1 MNVKIKSLLVAA
13 GLLFTGMVNGQT
25 VQQGLAQLD
34 GDQPT
39 KAKATMTAV
48 VAATPTAENLYYL
61 GYAQLRTG
69 DLEAA
74 KATFE
79 KGLAAEPKQSLNSV
93 GLATLMLANKNVAGA
108 KAAFDKILLDTK
120 MKNADVMYRIAEAYT
135 LFEETNDPAEAI
147 RLIDL
152 ITEKTKKP
160 LTADMNIVK
169 GDAFLIKNDGGP
181 AATAYE
187 QSILINKTA
196 KAYVRLGVVYLR
208 GKNYQETIN
217 YYTKAYETDS
227 SFAPYYKRM
236 GEYYII
242 FGKYKNAARLFRT
255 YVDRAEATPTVLLS
269 TAKLLFLA
277 KDYEGSMEFTKRAEA
292 GGARDNDVF
301 RMTGYSAVELGNPQ
315 LGLDNLDKMV
325 KSGVKPYYLDNVYF
339 GRAYQALKQD
349 SIAIGYY
356 EQAAPLDTLNNHFA
370 TISTIYNGQKKYAQ
384 AVEYA
389 MKSMDW
395 KTKKKQPLTSTDW
408 YTAGVAQ
415 YYVTAYTPREDTLG
429 RFNQGMKADSM
440 LAKAIAI
447 NDKFAPFYLY
457 RARVNNYI
465 DYTGTKWL
473 SAPHHEKFLAIV
485 DTVKANKEQ
494 LYDAYKYLAGY
505 NALSVKDMVKAQEYG
520 NKALAIK
527 PEDPDGLKVMLNPAL
542 AVPVAPVGSPK
553 KPTTKT
559 PAPKTPVRKAP
570 KN

>member
-1 MNVKIKSLLVAA
+1 MMNVKIKSLLVAA

-48 VAATPTAENLYYL
+48 VAASPTAENLYYL
-61 GYAQLRTG
+61 GYVQLRTG
-69 DLEAA
+69 DLKAA
-74 KATFE
+74 QATFE
-79 KGLAAEPKQSLNSV
+79 KGLAAEPKQPLNSV
-93 GLATLMLANKNVAGA
+93 GLATLMLANKNAAGA

-120 MKNADVMYRIAEAYT
+120 MKNADVMFRIAEAYT
-135 LFEETNDPAEAI
+135 LFEETNDPGEAVRI
-147 RLIDL
+147 IDL

-160 LTADMNIVK
+160 LTVDMNIVK

-208 GKNYQETIN
+208 GKNYQETVN
-217 YYTKAYETDS
+217 YYQKAYETDS

-242 FGKYKNAARLFRT
+242 FGKYKPAARLFRT
-255 YVDRAEATPTVLLS
+255 YVDRAEATPPVLLS

-277 KDYEGSMEFTKRAEA
+277 KDYEGAMEFTKRAEA

-339 GRAYQALKQD
+339 GRAYQGLKQD
-349 SIAIGYY
+349 SIAIDYY
-356 EQAAPLDTLNNHFA
+356 IKAAPEDTLNNHFA
-370 TISTIYNGQKKYAQ
+370 TIYTILYGQKKYAA
-384 AVEYA
+384 AVDAA

-395 KTKKKQPLTSTDW
+395 KAKKKQPFTSTDW
-408 YTAGVAQ
+408 YNPAMAQ
-415 YYVTAYTPREDTLG
+415 YFVTAYTPREDTLG
-429 RFNQGMKADSM
+429 RYNQGMKADSM
-440 LAKAIAI
+440 YAKAIAI
-447 NDKFAPFYLY
+447 NDKFAPFHLF
-457 RARVNNYI
+457 RARTNSYI
-465 DYTGTKWL
+465 DFTGTKWL
-473 SAPHHEKFLAIV
+473 AVPHYEKYLAVV
-485 DTVKANKEQ
+485 DMAKANKDQ
-494 LYDAYKYLAGY
+494 LYEAYKYLAGY
-505 NALSVKDMVKAQEYG
+505 NLTITKDMVKAQEYVD
-520 NKALAIK
+520 KALAIK
-527 PEDPDGLKVMLNPAL
+527 PEDPDGLKVMLNPA
-542 AVPVAPVGSPK
+542 AATPV
-553 KPTTKT
+553 
-559 PAPKTPVRKAP
+559 PAPKTPVPAPKAP
-570 KN
+570 KK

>member
-13 GLLFTGMVNGQT
+13 GLLFTGVVNGQT

-79 KGLAAEPKQSLNSV
+79 KGLAAEPKQPLNSV
-93 GLATLMLANKNVAGA
+93 GLATLMLANKNAAGA

-120 MKNADVMYRIAEAYT
+120 MKNADVDFRIAEAYT

-147 RLIDL
+147 RIIDM

-160 LTADMNIVK
+160 LTVDMNIVK
-169 GDAFLIKNDGGP
+169 GDAFLIRNDGGP

-187 QSILINKTA
+187 QSILVNKTA
-196 KAYVRLGVVYLR
+196 KAYIRLGVVYLR

-217 YYTKAYETDS
+217 YYDKAKEADS
-227 SFAPYYKRM
+227 TFAPYYKRL

-242 FGKYKNAARLFRT
+242 FGKFKPAAKLFRT
-255 YVDRAEATPTVLLS
+255 YVDRAEATPMVLLS

-277 KDYEGSMEFTKRAEA
+277 KDYEGALEFTQRAAA
-292 GGARDNDVF
+292 GGAKDNDVF
-301 RMTGYSAVELGNPQ
+301 RMKGYSFIETDKCQ
-315 LGLDNLDKMV
+315 EGLNSLSDMV
-325 KSGVKPYYLDNVYF
+325 KAGVKPYYLDNVYF
-339 GRAYQALKQD
+339 GRGYQCIKQD
-349 SIAIGYY
+349 SVAIGYY
-356 EQAAPLDTLNNHFA
+356 EQAAPLDTLNNHYN
-370 TISTIYNGQKKYAQ
+370 TIYSIYSGQKKYAQ

-389 MKSMDW
+389 IKSMDW
-395 KTKKKQPLTSTDW
+395 KTNKKQPLTSTDW
-408 YTAGVAQ
+408 YNAGIAQ

-440 LAKAIAI
+440 LIKAIAI

-457 RARVNNYI
+457 RARINNYV
-465 DYTGTKWL
+465 DYNGTKWL
-473 SAPHHEKFLAIV
+473 SVPHYEKFLEIA
-485 DTVKANKEQ
+485 DMAKANKEQ
-494 LYDAYKYLAGY
+494 LYEAYKYLAGY
-505 NALSVKDMVKAQEYG
+505 HITSTKDLVKAQEYVD
-520 NKALAIK
+520 KAVAIK
-527 PEDPDGLKVMLNPAL
+527 AEDPDGLKVMLNPAL
-542 AVPVAPVGSPK
+542 AVPATPVVVP
-553 KPTTKT
+553 KT
-559 PAPKTPVRKAP
+559 PAPKTPIP
-570 KN
+570 KKTKN

>member
-1 MNVKIKSLLVAA
+1 MKMNVKIKSLLVAA
-13 GLLFTGMVNGQT
+13 GLLFTGVVNGQT

-79 KGLAAEPKQSLNSV
+79 KGLAAEPKQPLNSV
-93 GLATLMLANKNVAGA
+93 GLATLMLANKNSTGA

-120 MKNADVMYRIAEAYT
+120 MKNADVDFRIAEAYT
-135 LFEETNDPAEAI
+135 LFEDTNDPAEAVRI
-147 RLIDL
+147 IDL

-160 LTADMNIVK
+160 LTTDMNIVK

-187 QSILINKTA
+187 QSILVNKTA

-242 FGKYKNAARLFRT
+242 FGKYKNAARLFKT

-277 KDYEGSMEFTKRAEA
+277 KDYEGSMEFTKRAEM
-292 GGARDNDVF
+292 GGAKDNDVF
-301 RMTGYSAVELGNPQ
+301 RMKGYSGVELGNPQ
-315 LGLDNLDKMV
+315 LGLESLQQMV
-325 KSGVKPYYLDNVYF
+325 KLGVKPYYLDNVYF

-349 SIAIGYY
+349 SLAIGYY
-356 EQAAPLDTLNNHFA
+356 EQAAPLDTLNNHYN
-370 TISTIYNGQKKYAQ
+370 TIYSIYNGQKKYVQ
-384 AVEYA
+384 AVQYA
-389 MKSMDW
+389 EKSIAW
-395 KTKKKQPLTSTDW
+395 KTNKKQALTSTDW
-408 YTAGVAQ
+408 YNAGVAQ

-429 RFNQGMKADSM
+429 RFNKGMKADSM
-440 LAKAIAI
+440 LANSIAI

-457 RARVNNYI
+457 RARVNNYV
-465 DYTGTKWL
+465 DFNGTKWL
-473 SAPHHEKFLAIV
+473 SAPHYEKFLAIV
-485 DTVKANKEQ
+485 DMAKANKEQ
-494 LYDAYKYLAGY
+494 LYEAYKYLAGY
-505 NALSVKDMVKAQEYG
+505 HITSTKDMVKAQEYVD
-520 NKALAIK
+520 KAVAIK
-527 PEDPDGLKVMLNPAL
+527 VEDPDGLKVMLNPAL
-542 AVPVAPVGSPK
+542 AVPVTPVV
-553 KPTTKT
+553 
-559 PAPKTPVRKAP
+559 APKVPASKAP
-570 KN
+570 KK

>member
-1 MNVKIKSLLVAA
+1 MMNVKIKSLMVAA
-13 GLLFTGMVNGQT
+13 GLLFTGAVSGQT

-61 GYAQLRTG
+61 GYTQLRTG

-79 KGLAAEPKQSLNSV
+79 KGLAAEPKQPLNSV
-93 GLATLMLANKNVAGA
+93 GLATLMLANKNAAGA

-120 MKNADVMYRIAEAYT
+120 MKNADVIYRIAEAYT
-135 LFEETNDPAEAI
+135 LFEETNDPGEAV

-160 LTADMNIVK
+160 LTVDMNIVK

-208 GKNYQETIN
+208 GKNYQETVN
-217 YYTKAYETDS
+217 YYQKAYETDS

-242 FGKYKNAARLFRT
+242 FGRYKQAAKLFRT
-255 YVDRAEATPTVLLS
+255 YVDRAEATPTTLLS

-277 KDYEGSMEFTKRAEA
+277 KDYEGSMDFTKRAAA
-292 GGARDNDVF
+292 GGAKDNDVY
-301 RMTGYSAVELGNPQ
+301 RMTGYSAVELGNPT
-315 LGLDNLDKMV
+315 LGLENLEQMV
-325 KSGVKPYYLDNVYF
+325 KAGVKPYYLDNVYF
-339 GRAYQALKQD
+339 GRAYQALKKD
-349 SIAIGYY
+349 SIAVDYY
-356 EQAAPLDTLNNHFA
+356 IKAAPEDTLNNHYA
-370 TISTIYNGQKKYAQ
+370 TIYTILYGQKKYDK
-384 AVEYA
+384 AVDA
-389 MKSMDW
+389 ALKAIDW
-395 KTKKKQPLTSTDW
+395 KTKKKAQIGSGDW
-408 YTAGVAQ
+408 YNAGLAQ
-415 YYVTAYTPREDTLG
+415 YYVTAYTPREDSLG
-429 RFNQGMKADSM
+429 RFNKGMRADSM
-440 LAKAIAI
+440 FAKAIAI

-457 RARVNNYI
+457 RARVNNYV

-473 SAPHHEKFLAIV
+473 SAPYHEKFLAVV
-485 DTVKANKEQ
+485 DMAKANKEQ

-505 NALSVKDMVKAQEYG
+505 NALFTKDLVKAQEYVD
-520 NKALAIK
+520 KAVAIK
-527 PEDPDGLKVMLNPAL
+527 ADDPDGLKVMLNPA
-542 AVPVAPVGSPK
+542 AATPPATPV
-553 KPTTKT
+553 
-559 PAPKTPVRKAP
+559 PAPKAP
-570 KN
+570 KK

>member
-13 GLLFTGMVNGQT
+13 GLLFTGVVNGQT

-48 VAATPTAENLYYL
+48 VAASPTAENLYYL
-61 GYAQLRTG
+61 GYALLRTG

-79 KGLAAEPKQSLNSV
+79 KGLAAEPKQPLNSV

-120 MKNADVMYRIAEAYT
+120 MKNADVDFRIAEAYT
-135 LFEETNDPAEAI
+135 LFEDANDPAEAI
-147 RLIDL
+147 RIIDL

-160 LTADMNIVK
+160 LTVDMNIVK

-187 QSILINKTA
+187 QSILVNKTA

-217 YYTKAYETDS
+217 YYDKAKEADS
-227 SFAPYYKRM
+227 TFAPYYKRL

-242 FGKYKNAARLFRT
+242 FGKYKPAARLFRT

-339 GRAYQALKQD
+339 GRALQALKQD
-349 SIAIGYY
+349 SLAIGYY
-356 EQAAPLDTLNNHFA
+356 EKAAPLDTLNNHFA
-370 TISTIYNGQKKYAQ
+370 TIYSILYGQKKYAA
-384 AVEYA
+384 AVDAA

-395 KTKKKQPLTSTDW
+395 KANKKQPITSTDW
-408 YTAGVAQ
+408 YNPAMAQ
-415 YYVTAYTPREDTLG
+415 YFVTAYTPREDTLG
-429 RFNQGMKADSM
+429 RYNNGLKADSM
-440 LAKAIAI
+440 YAKAIAI
-447 NDKFAPFYLY
+447 NDKFAPFHLY
-457 RARVNNYI
+457 RARTNSYI

-473 SAPHHEKFLAIV
+473 AVPHYEKFLEVV
-485 DTVKANKEQ
+485 DMAKANKDQ
-494 LYDAYKYLAGY
+494 LYESYKYLAGY
-505 NALSVKDMVKAQEYG
+505 NLTITKDLVKAQEYVD
-520 NKALAIK
+520 KAVAIK
-527 PEDPDGLKVMLNPAL
+527 TDDPDGLKVMVNPAL
-542 AVPVAPVGSPK
+542 AVPAKPVVVP
-553 KPTTKT
+553 KT
-559 PAPKTPVRKAP
+559 PAPKAP
-570 KN
+570 KK

>member
-48 VAATPTAENLYYL
+48 VAATPMAENLYYL

-69 DLEAA
+69 DLAGA

-79 KGLAAEPKQSLNSV
+79 KGLAAEPKQPLNSV
-93 GLATLMLANKNVAGA
+93 GLATLMLAEKNAAGA

-120 MKNADVMYRIAEAYT
+120 MKNADVDFRIAEAYT
-135 LFEETNDPAEAI
+135 LFEETNDPGEAI
-147 RLIDL
+147 RIIDL

-160 LTADMNIVK
+160 LTVEMNIVK

-208 GKNYQETIN
+208 GKNYQETVN
-217 YYTKAYETDS
+217 YYQKAYETDS

-242 FGKYKNAARLFRT
+242 FGRYKQASKLFRT
-255 YVDRAEATPTVLLS
+255 YVDRAEATPAVLLS

-292 GGARDNDVF
+292 GGAKDNDVF
-301 RMTGYSAVELGNPQ
+301 RMKGYSGVELGNPQ
-315 LGLDNLDKMV
+315 MGLESLQQMV

-339 GRAYQALKQD
+339 GRAHQALKQD
-349 SIAIGYY
+349 SLAIGYY
-356 EQAAPLDTLNNHFA
+356 EQAAPLDTLNNHYT
-370 TISTIYNGQKKYAQ
+370 TIYSIYNGQKKYAQ

-389 MKSMDW
+389 TKSMDW
-395 KTKKKQPLTSTDW
+395 KTKKRQPLTSTDW
-408 YTAGVAQ
+408 YNAGVAQ

-429 RFNQGMKADSM
+429 RFTKGMKADSM
-440 LAKAIAI
+440 LAKSIAI
-447 NDKFAPFYLY
+447 NDKFAPFHLY
-457 RARVNNYI
+457 RARVNNYV

-473 SAPHHEKFLAIV
+473 SAPHYEKFLTIV
-485 DTVKANKEQ
+485 DMAKANKEQ
-494 LYDAYKYLAGY
+494 LYESYKYLAGY
-505 NALSVKDMVKAQEYG
+505 HITSTKDLVKAQEYVD
-520 NKALAIK
+520 KALVVK

-542 AVPVAPVGSPK
+542 AVPATPVVV
-553 KPTTKT
+553 
-559 PAPKTPVRKAP
+559 PKTPSPKAP
-570 KN
+570 KK

>member
-1 MNVKIKSLLVAA
+1 MNVKIKSLLVAV

-48 VAATPTAENLYYL
+48 VAASPTAENLYYL

-79 KGLAAEPKQSLNSV
+79 KGLAAEPKQPLNSV
-93 GLATLMLANKNVAGA
+93 GLATLMLANKNAAGA

-135 LFEETNDPAEAI
+135 LFEETNDPGEAV

-160 LTADMNIVK
+160 LTVDMNIVK

-208 GKNYQETIN
+208 GKNYQETVN
-217 YYTKAYETDS
+217 YYQKAYETDS

-242 FGKYKNAARLFRT
+242 FGKYKPAARLFRT
-255 YVDRAEATPTVLLS
+255 YVDRAEATPTTLLS

-315 LGLDNLDKMV
+315 LGLDNLEKMV

-339 GRAYQALKQD
+339 GRALQALKKD
-349 SIAIGYY
+349 SLAIGYY
-356 EQAAPLDTLNNHFA
+356 EKAAPEDTLNNHFA
-370 TISTIYNGQKKYAQ
+370 TIYTILYGQKKYAA
-384 AVEYA
+384 AVEA
-389 MKSMDW
+389 ATKSMEW
-395 KTKKKQPLTSTDW
+395 KLKKKQPLTSTDW
-408 YTAGVAQ
+408 YNPAMAQ
-415 YYVTAYTPREDTLG
+415 YFVTAYTPREDTLG
-429 RFNQGMKADSM
+429 RYNQGMKADSM
-440 LAKAIAI
+440 YAKAIAI
-447 NDKFAPFYLY
+447 NDKFAPFHLY
-457 RARVNNYI
+457 RARVNNYV

-473 SAPHHEKFLAIV
+473 AAPHHEKFLAVV
-485 DTVKANKEQ
+485 DMAKANKEQ

-505 NALSVKDMVKAQEYG
+505 NALFTKDLVKAQEYVD
-520 NKALAIK
+520 KAVAIK
-527 PEDPDGLKVMLNPAL
+527 ADDPDGLKVMLNPAL
-542 AVPVAPVGSPK
+542 AVPATPV
-553 KPTTKT
+553 
-559 PAPKTPVRKAP
+559 PAPKTPTPAP
-570 KN
+570 KIPKK

>member
-13 GLLFTGMVNGQT
+13 GLLFTGVVNGQT

-39 KAKATMTAV
+39 KAKATMMAI

-79 KGLAAEPKQSLNSV
+79 KGLAAEPKQPLNSV
-93 GLATLMLANKNVAGA
+93 GLATLMLAQKNAAGA

-120 MKNADVMYRIAEAYT
+120 MKNADVDFRIAEAYT
-135 LFEETNDPAEAI
+135 LFEETSDPGEAVRI
-147 RLIDL
+147 IDL

-160 LTADMNIVK
+160 LTVDMNIVK

-217 YYTKAYETDS
+217 YYDKAKETDS
-227 SFAPYYKRM
+227 TFAPYYKRL

-242 FGKYKNAARLFRT
+242 FGKYKPAARLFRT

-315 LGLDNLDKMV
+315 LGLESLQQMV

-349 SIAIGYY
+349 SVAIGYY

-370 TISTIYNGQKKYAQ
+370 TIYSIYNGQKKYAQ
-384 AVEYA
+384 AVQYA
-389 MKSMDW
+389 EKSMAW
-395 KTKKKQPLTSTDW
+395 KTNKKQPLTSTDW
-408 YTAGVAQ
+408 YNAGVAQ

-429 RFNQGMKADSM
+429 RFNKGMKADSM
-440 LAKAIAI
+440 LAKSIAI

-457 RARVNNYI
+457 RARVNNYV
-465 DYTGTKWL
+465 DFNGTKWL
-473 SAPHHEKFLAIV
+473 SAPHYEKFLAIV
-485 DTVKANKEQ
+485 DMAKANKEQ
-494 LYDAYKYLAGY
+494 LYEAYKYLAGY
-505 NALSVKDMVKAQEYG
+505 HITSTKDLVKAQEYVD
-520 NKALAIK
+520 KALAIK
-527 PEDPDGLKVMLNPAL
+527 ADDPDGLKVMLNPAS
-542 AVPVAPVGSPK
+542 AVPATPVVAPKVPV
-553 KPTTKT
+553 
-559 PAPKTPVRKAP
+559 PAPKAP
-570 KN
+570 KK